1 MQKWNF
7 KSLSIRRW
15 LIPLLLSIDSMY
27 LLTKCKESHT
37 VTSKEV
43 GEYSFPMQSKLFMEH
58 LIDPVPYEDSVS
70 LIKPLG
76 V

>member
-1 MQKWNF
+1 
-7 KSLSIRRW
+7 
-15 LIPLLLSIDSMY
+15 MY
-27 LLTKCKESHT
+27 LLTKCKESHI